1 MSKHNNNIQMM
12 PIDTVKPY
20 IYNPR
25 VNDQAVDAVARSIE
39 EFGFRSPIVV
49 DESKTIINGHTR
61 LKAAKQLGL
70 EQVPVLLADDL
81 TEEQVRAFR
90 LADNKTAELAEWDDD
105 MLEEELS
112 LLDDIDMSEFGFEDM
127 VEELEEEKLDNTPHE
142 LNDDDVIVIECDNE
156 QELEQ
161 TFMKL
166 QNEGYKCRI
175 STL

>member
-112 LLDDIDMSEFGFEDM
+112 LLDDIDMSEFGFEEI
-127 VEELEEEKLDNTPHE
+127 VEELEVEEDEGFDDELPKEPRAQIGDVYKLGGE
-142 LNDDDVIVIECDNE
+142 
-156 QELEQ
+156 
-161 TFMKL
+161 
-166 QNEGYKCRI
+166 
-175 STL
+175 

>member
-12 PIDTVKPY
+12 SIDTVKPY

-112 LLDDIDMSEFGFEDM
+112 LLDDIDMSEFGFEEI
-127 VEELEEEKLDNTPHE
+127 VEELEVEEDEGFDDELPKEPRAQVGDVYKL
-142 LNDDDVIVIECDNE
+142 
-156 QELEQ
+156 
-161 TFMKL
+161 
-166 QNEGYKCRI
+166 EGE
-175 STL
+175 